1 MSAES
6 GQPKSLIAKAPGD
19 LRAGERVLQYLLA
32 EFESPDLRDGCRLP
46 SNKELAERLNVSTR
60 TVHAVLAQLARE
72 GRVRTR
78 RGSGTYLVSARPKG
92 PTPYRIMVASPLIS
106 LEHADNSWDAQI
118 GAGLFQA
125 AVHSGVP
132 LSLEGFPIEMT
143 RSPNTIIDMLVKRCS
158 DYSGMV
164 LLPYSLHP
172 EHSFIVDLYEK
183 SGKPVV
189 QLYPSEVHATAN
201 FVAPD
206 FYASFNRVTEALAEC
221 GRRRFAYITLRGI
234 HRRYTNLPN
243 VGVHLRL
250 MGITTSLAI
259 RGLPPPAIL
268 SPVNAS
274 EEEGYRAMKEYL
286 RHAPEPPDA
295 VLGIAD
301 QHTVGAARAL
311 QEAGLDIPGQVSIVS
326 GTGVDVTGTP
336 FPHLT
341 RIRVGLH
348 QLGSALIE
356 MLIARIR
363 HGGRPVPGRIYSSS
377 MIYGDTTRPE
387 ENRLLQAIPGV

>member
-1 MSAES
+1 MIS
-6 GQPKSLIAKAPGD
+6 KAPGD

-46 SNKELAERLNVSTR
+46 SNKELAQRLNVSTR

-78 RGSGTYLVSARPKG
+78 RGSGTYLVSAKARG
-92 PTPYRIMVASPLIS
+92 PAPYRIMVANPLVTM
-106 LEHADNSWDAQI
+106 EHANNSWDSQI

-125 AVHSGVP
+125 AVHAGVP
-132 LSLEGFPIEMT
+132 LSLEGFPKELMAEKD
-143 RSPNTIIDMLVKRCS
+143 TIIDMLVKRCS

-172 EHSFIVDLYEK
+172 DHSFIIDFYEK

-189 QLYPSEVHATAN
+189 QLYPPALHATAN

-206 FYASFNRVTEALAEC
+206 FFASFHRITEALAEC
-221 GRRRFAYITLRGI
+221 GRRRFIYMTLRGI
-234 HRRYTNLPN
+234 HRRQTSQPN

-250 MGITTSLAI
+250 TGIATSLAI
-259 RGLPPPAIL
+259 RGLPPPTIL
-268 SPVNAS
+268 SPAGAA
-274 EEEGYRAMKEYL
+274 EEDGYEAMKEHL
-286 RHAPEPPDA
+286 QRASEPPDA
-295 VLGIAD
+295 VIGIAD
-301 QHTVGAARAL
+301 QHMVGAARAL
-311 QEAGLDIPGQVSIVS
+311 RDAGLDIPGTVSVVG
-326 GTGVDVTGTP
+326 GTGIDLVGSA

-348 QLGSALIE
+348 RLGSALIE
-356 MLIARIR
+356 MLIDRIR
-363 HGGRPVPGRIYSSS
+363 HGGRPVPGRVFSSS
-377 MIYGDTTRPE
+377 MICGDTTTAE
-387 ENRLLQAIPGV
+387 ENRLLEAVPVT